1 MNRWNIWLAA
11 VWCVIALG
19 LSGGC
24 PQESQTAAPADSAQ
38 AQPGTVDLPAA
49 AGDQPALTDGEMT
62 PSLAPTL
69 ANDQDGDGLAD
80 TADPYPNDFF
90 NNDFDEDG
98 VPDDVDNC
106 FLYNPD
112 QLDLDT
118 DGFGDLC
125 EAAIVASSAP
135 VTPVLGET
143 ILVAQDGQ
151 FLGVVSTNPFDSDS
165 LANSFGTF
173 GNRFS
178 SYSIWNEFGTYGSPF
193 SMLSPWNAY
202 TSTPPILIEN
212 GTAVGYLTVNAFLAP
227 RLHPNDLAI
236 VLGRGDALR

>member
-1 MNRWNIWLAA
+1 MNRRNIWLVA
-11 VWCVIALG
+11 VWCAIALG

-24 PQESQTAAPADSAQ
+24 PQESQTAAPTDSAQ
-38 AQPGTVDLPAA
+38 EQPGAVDSPA
-49 AGDQPALTDGEMT
+49 GSTNGEVTPA
-62 PSLAPTL
+62 PVSPPTS
-69 ANDQDGDGLAD
+69 DRDDDGLAD
-80 TADPYPNDFF
+80 TADPYPDDFF
-90 NNDFDEDG
+90 NNDYDEDG

-112 QLDLDT
+112 QLDVDA

-135 VTPVLGET
+135 VTPVFGVT

-151 FLGVVSTNPFDSDS
+151 FLGVVSTNPFDFDS

-178 SYSIWNEFGTYGSPF
+178 SLSIWNEFGTYGSPF
-193 SMLSPWNAY
+193 SSLSPWNAF

-212 GTAVGYLTVNAFLAP
+212 GMAIGYLTVNAFLAP

-236 VLGRGDALR
+236 LLGRGDALR